1 MHPFTATMLFV
12 DGSVLVNAP
21 TCVVLRVCRLSQAQ
35 FLSSFLGWRRIF
47 EVGSSCCLDDDDD
60 VFAFAGIT
68 TGEQKEVATE
78 KGDEK
83 VYYTLNVFGV
93 GRECVFFSTLRL
105 RSSSSKCH
113 SWDVDGGWTCHTSLQ
128 TDLDITNVFNLWLI
142 WCDAIVAADFD
153 GGFFM

>member
-1 MHPFTATMLFV
+1 M
-12 DGSVLVNAP
+12 
-21 TCVVLRVCRLSQAQ
+21 
-35 FLSSFLGWRRIF
+35 
-47 EVGSSCCLDDDDD
+47 
-60 VFAFAGIT
+60 FAFAGIT

-93 GRECVFFSTLRL
+93 DGSVCFFY
-105 RSSSSKCH
+105 SSSSFVFFKMPFL
-113 SWDVDGGWTCHTSLQ
+113 GYGWWKTCHTSLQ